1 MTRRRAALAVL
12 AGAAGGV
19 LALVPV
25 ASGGSTAPVAKR
37 TVQVADDYF
46 LPARLTV
53 RPRTRIVWR
62 WLPENEA
69 THDVKL
75 RRAPTG
81 VRRFQSDPATA
92 DFTFRRTLYKR
103 GTYSII
109 CTYHRAVMRRT
120 IVVK

>member
-1 MTRRRAALAVL
+1 MTRRRAALALL
-12 AGAAGGV
+12 AATTAV
-19 LALVPV
+19 VALVPV

-46 LPARLTV
+46 LPPRLTV

-75 RRAPTG
+75 RRGPTG

-92 DFTFRRTLYKR
+92 DFAFRRTLYKR

-109 CTYHRAVMRRT
+109 CTFHRTSMRQT